1 MTLAAGFTLLVVG
14 VTVFFI
20 ARDTVSPDVVLGA
33 ALVVLMGAGVID
45 VETAFSGF
53 SNPALATIAA
63 LFIVAAGLRATG
75 ALEVVSE
82 RLFRGVDTL
91 TPALGRIT
99 VATAAVSAFV
109 NNTPVV
115 AMAMPAEKW
124 SHLQILNEQL
134 PPSVAGPNAA

>member
-63 LFIVAAGLRATG
+63 LFIVAAGLRATDPL
-75 ALEVVSE
+75 LERRQVSVVVDAFAQ
-82 RLFRGVDTL
+82 LF
-91 TPALGRIT
+91 PE
-99 VATAAVSAFV
+99 
-109 NNTPVV
+109 P
-115 AMAMPAEKW
+115 
-124 SHLQILNEQL
+124 
-134 PPSVAGPNAA
+134 